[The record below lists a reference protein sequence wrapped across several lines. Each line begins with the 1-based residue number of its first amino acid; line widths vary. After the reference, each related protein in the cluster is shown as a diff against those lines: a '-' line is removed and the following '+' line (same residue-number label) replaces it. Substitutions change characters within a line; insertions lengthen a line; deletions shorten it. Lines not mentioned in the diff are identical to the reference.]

1 MPFRTTAYQRK
12 LEQAGVEHNI
22 AQAHAEAMEEF
33 VVSDT
38 VTREY
43 LDSRLAELK
52 ADVKGDIADLRG
64 EMHASE
70 ARMIR
75 WTIGI
80 VGVAQ
85 GLAVALLRLT

>member
-12 LEQAGVEHNI
+12 LEEAGVDHGI

-43 LDSRLAELK
+43 LDTRLAELK
-52 ADVKGDIADLRG
+52 AEIKSDMNSLEIT
-64 EMHASE
+64 
-70 ARMIR
+70 MIR